1 MIEYITDKMYE
12 FITAKGSESIEQLK
26 EQYNNQF
33 ILYGIIKRFGK
44 GDYFKQ
50 EYRNLTYIEQKD
62 MILQLSADKLLP
74 TLSVKEICK
83 NIHDVFLHIFIGDGD
98 IGEIEK
104 IIVTEYLSKRKLT
117 IRLIDLAIIE
127 KESTDKIYEQVD
139 EVKRVV
145 EKINYVNEHKGHRK
159 NQILKY
165 GLGRK
170 IDLFISEAVKH
181 YLCWVNKGNVTHLGN
196 EIPVIIQYFQQ
207 IRDLID
213 CDFPN
218 ISEEFYM
225 QPIEILVTNQIP
237 VMTKEVSPI
246 DYMLYVRTNMEIK
259 SEGLLRMS
267 DYLPDEFIYTMMEY
281 IDMFAKNSMYDSA
294 SRTFMNMS
302 INARPSIGTDRRKEI
317 IHEVRAFGNIILKFE
332 SMYNAYLK

>member
-1 MIEYITDKMYE
+1 
-12 FITAKGSESIEQLK
+12 
-26 EQYNNQF
+26 
-33 ILYGIIKRFGK
+33 
-44 GDYFKQ
+44 
-50 EYRNLTYIEQKD
+50 
-62 MILQLSADKLLP
+62 
-74 TLSVKEICK
+74 
-83 NIHDVFLHIFIGDGD
+83 
-98 IGEIEK
+98 
-104 IIVTEYLSKRKLT
+104 
-117 IRLIDLAIIE
+117 
-127 KESTDKIYEQVD
+127 
-139 EVKRVV
+139 
-145 EKINYVNEHKGHRK
+145 
-159 NQILKY
+159 
-165 GLGRK
+165 
-170 IDLFISEAVKH
+170 
-181 YLCWVNKGNVTHLGN
+181 
-196 EIPVIIQYFQQ
+196 
-207 IRDLID
+207 
-213 CDFPN
+213 
-218 ISEEFYM
+218 M